1 MFSKLIY
8 LYARYFTGEDKSEIL
23 FKGFHVTHLPWMEY
37 SKWDQIPPLPRNEH
51 VPYQNVEVTVEKLC
65 HITHDEEYKEITK
78 DTKYVFK
85 PRQKFGKVG
94 YRNHFREQVGK
105 SYVRCDV
112 PSALPPNY
120 QTDYRCVREDEE
132 ILPGYYIWWSID
144 HSCIPTMDLT
154 KTIRSGYYSSE
165 PFQTPIKSH
174 YGNHKITCNIREL
187 LQCYQNAY
195 GSPLPR
201 IEFRCGGTLRY
212 RNEICYVVIVCA
224 EENLS
229 KEEFPVM
236 WEEVLKDGYGSDGKV
251 ESVKLPQVII
261 RNGILGYYVG
271 DNFRDR
277 KTTFY
282 SWDTYAFAFH
292 FPDETFTLEPK
303 SDEIFHETV
312 QHDGYKCPKRKP
324 NPSKK
329 DKLTC
334 PNDLHTTTGTEA
346 MDEFALF

>member
-8 LYARYFTGEDKSEIL
+8 LYASYFTGEGKSEIL

-292 FPDETFTLEPK
+292 FPDKTFTLEPK
-303 SDEIFHETV
+303 SVEIFHEIV
-312 QHDGYKCPKRKP
+312 QHDGDKCLKRKP